1 MCEYFTLLLTHWTLI
16 FQASCWSCL
25 HFILKFEDDM
35 IMKVCS
41 FSENENTT
49 FIIIWIKFT
58 ELKKISPE
66 ISLSSKARFTV
77 KQNVLLSRYIA
88 SQFTVIFAKVFVST
102 ECTRELVY
110 EVVESFTSRFRC
122 GAKRVWKIF
131 QNRLCPA
138 ARAVFRLDLSLN
150 SWKESKIA
158 WPY

>member
-58 ELKKISPE
+58 ELKDISRDIFKFKSE
-66 ISLSSKARFTV
+66 IYRKT
-77 KQNVLLSRYIA
+77 NVLLSRYIA

>member
-35 IMKVCS
+35 IRKVCS
-41 FSENENTT
+41 FSENENTIFT
-49 FIIIWIKFT
+49 IIWIKFT
-58 ELKKISPE
+58 ELKDISRDIFKFKSE
-66 ISLSSKARFTV
+66 IYC

-150 SWKESKIA
+150 SWKESEIA
-158 WPY
+158 WPC